1 MAVKIR
7 PIRKPQTASYEHSEK
22 YVALQ
27 YEVVL
32 SLREAVRQAELLTV
46 DSKSSQ
52 PINKQCGARSAN

>member
-1 MAVKIR
+1 MAVKI
-7 PIRKPQTASYEHSEK
+7 PPTRKPQTASYEYSEK
-22 YVALQ
+22 YLALQ

-52 PINKQCGARSAN
+52 AINKQCGARSAN